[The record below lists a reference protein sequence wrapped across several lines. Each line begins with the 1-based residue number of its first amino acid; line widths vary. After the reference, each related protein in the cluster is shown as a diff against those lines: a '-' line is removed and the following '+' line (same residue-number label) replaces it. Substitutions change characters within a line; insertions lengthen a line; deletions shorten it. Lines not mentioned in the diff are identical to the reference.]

1 MEKASQKGN
10 FMIIVG
16 DSNMKVDW
24 EKPAQQNLAPTVL
37 DMAERAGRGGV
48 PVTSTS
54 GKVTGMSFTGPSSV
68 ITELLAGCND
78 SQLLQLTDFYR
89 DRLEK
94 AMERG
99 VYGVSLA
106 LKDENQF
113 SGEEHQTIS
122 DLADNGKRADSSKL
136 LLSLVIEKGSRA
148 RRAMWENFVKMRN
161 VVPKLDK
168 ILKEIQEHGCV
179 PIHRPVPEIPCELK
193 DPSSVIAE
201 LLASW
206 NDSQLLQLTDF
217 YLDRLEQAIER
228 GVHGVSLAL
237 TAENQFSGAEH
248 QTISDLA
255 DNGKRADSSKLLL
268 NLVME
273 KGSRAQRVMWETFV
287 KMRNVVPKL
296 DKIMKEIQEHGC
308 VPIYRPIPE
317 IPSELNGK

>member
-10 FMIIVG
+10 FMIMVG

-24 EKPAQQNLAPTVL
+24 EKPAQQNLTPTVL

-89 DRLEK
+89 DRLEQ

-113 SGEEHQTIS
+113 SGEEHRTIS

-136 LLSLVIEKGSRA
+136 LLSLVMEKGSRA

-206 NDSQLLQLTDF
+206 NDSLAAAADGFLPGQAGAG
-217 YLDRLEQAIER
+217 DRKR
-228 GVHGVSLAL
+228 GARSEPGVNS
-237 TAENQFSGAEH
+237 
-248 QTISDLA
+248 
-255 DNGKRADSSKLLL
+255 
-268 NLVME
+268 
-273 KGSRAQRVMWETFV
+273 
-287 KMRNVVPKL
+287 
-296 DKIMKEIQEHGC
+296 
-308 VPIYRPIPE
+308 
-317 IPSELNGK
+317 

>member
-168 ILKEIQEHGCV
+168 ILKEIQEH
-179 PIHRPVPEIPCELK
+179 